1 MLSSG
6 LFCLDP
12 AEIVGFVP
20 YRLNQE
26 RAEWTAEKKNKI
38 KILIFFPYFFF
49 KVKKKMHVTITTFV
63 IEFYFDQ

>member
-26 RAEWTAEKKNKI
+26 RAEWTVEKKNKI

-49 KVKKKMHVTITTFV
+49 KVKKKNARHDHNFRHRILF
-63 IEFYFDQ
+63 